1 MDVENMV
8 NRSWEPVLGWLR
20 SCTIRATSL
29 GARLTTPLGTSCLA
43 VVSLGVGLAASGW
56 VTVPGSPLADA
67 RERADGLEA
76 QVQEAHVQLAHQSLQ
91 VERLRHVQ
99 EEAARHDIPV
109 ELASMVHDLA
119 LVEGMRPELAFR
131 LVATESTFRQYAVSD
146 RGAVGFTQIKPSTAR
161 LLSPDVTESE
171 LFDAETNLRLGFRYL
186 RLLLERYDGNMRLA
200 LLAYNRGPTRVG
212 TLLAM
217 GRDPA
222 NGYARK
228 ILTTN

>member
-1 MDVENMV
+1 MDVENVV
-8 NRSWEPVLGWLR
+8 NRSWEPALGWLR
-20 SCTIRATSL
+20 SCRTRVTSL
-29 GARLTTPLGTSCLA
+29 GARLTTPLGTTCLA
-43 VVSLGVGLAASGW
+43 VFSLGVGLVASGW
-56 VTVPGSPLADA
+56 LTVPGSPLSDA
-67 RERADGLEA
+67 RERAANLEA
-76 QVQEAHVQLAHQSLQ
+76 QLQEAHVQLAHRSLQ

-99 EEAARHDIPV
+99 EEASRHDIPV

-131 LVATESTFRQYAVSD
+131 LVAAESTFRQYAVSEK
-146 RGAVGFTQIKPSTAR
+146 GAVGFTQIKPSTAR
-161 LLSPDVTESE
+161 LLSPDVTEAE

-186 RLLLERYDGNMRLA
+186 RLLLERYDGDMRLA

-228 ILTTN
+228 ILAAN